1 MYMCIDKE
9 KRKKLSINTELDIPI
24 IKTTNITRNT
34 LIKKKSYIYFE
45 NDRMPK
51 EGWMQSCFSCSIF
64 TAKTLIFREEEERTY
79 VVYICNHCKKTLV
92 NKDKNIKFKERCI
105 KFIDKYF

>member
-1 MYMCIDKE
+1 MCIDKE
-9 KRKKLSINTELDIPI
+9 KRKKLSINTEPEIDIPI
-24 IKTTNITRNT
+24 IKSTNITRN
-34 LIKKKSYIYFE
+34 LPIKKKLYIYFE

-51 EGWMQSCFSCSIF
+51 GGWMQSCFSCSIF
-64 TAKTLIFREEEERTY
+64 TAKTLIFREDDNDEY
-79 VVYICNHCKKTLV
+79 IVYICNHCKKKLV

>member
-34 LIKKKSYIYFE
+34 PIKKISYIYFE

-51 EGWMQSCFSCSIF
+51 GGWMQSCFSCSIF

-79 VVYICNHCKKTLV
+79 VVYICNHCKRTLI

>member
-1 MYMCIDKE
+1 MCIDKE
-9 KRKKLSINTELDIPI
+9 IKKKLTINTELDIPI

-34 LIKKKSYIYFE
+34 RIKKDLYIYFE

-64 TAKTLIFREEEERTY
+64 TERTLIFREEEERTY
-79 VVYICNHCKKTLV
+79 IVYICNHCKKTLL

>member
-1 MYMCIDKE
+1 MCIDKE
-9 KRKKLSINTELDIPI
+9 KRKKLSINTEPEIDIPI
-24 IKTTNITRNT
+24 IKSTNITRN
-34 LIKKKSYIYFE
+34 LPIKKKLYIYFE

-51 EGWMQSCFSCSIF
+51 GGWMQSCFSCSIF
-64 TAKTLIFREEEERTY
+64 TAKTLIFREDDNYEY
-79 VVYICNHCKKTLV
+79 IVYICNHCKKTLV

>member
-1 MYMCIDKE
+1 MCIDKE
-9 KRKKLSINTELDIPI
+9 RRKKLSINTEPEIDIPI
-24 IKTTNITRNT
+24 IKSTNITRN
-34 LIKKKSYIYFE
+34 LPIKKKLYIYFE

-51 EGWMQSCFSCSIF
+51 GGWMQSCFSCSIF
-64 TAKTLIFREEEERTY
+64 TAKTLIFREDDNDEY
-79 VVYICNHCKKTLV
+79 IVYICNHCKKTLL